1 MFKNFNTSSF
11 KKQKPPSDSSFDTA
25 QEIKALKKI
34 PLKKEFVKKFD
45 NIEAA
50 FKKTAEEQDIKDY
63 DKKIATKLI
72 KESAPIILELKK
84 HFNRPRPKVLA
95 KKMNIKL
102 DDYEMESMKTPS
114 YPSGHSVQGML
125 IAKVLSDKYPKAK
138 SAFSKTGKNISY
150 SRRVAHA
157 HYKSDSKMGEKL
169 GNSMYNHIKNKI

>member
-72 KESAPIILELKK
+72 KESAPIIL
-84 HFNRPRPKVLA
+84 
-95 KKMNIKL
+95 
-102 DDYEMESMKTPS
+102 
-114 YPSGHSVQGML
+114 
-125 IAKVLSDKYPKAK
+125 
-138 SAFSKTGKNISY
+138 
-150 SRRVAHA
+150 
-157 HYKSDSKMGEKL
+157 
-169 GNSMYNHIKNKI
+169 